1 MRKWIP
7 YIIVAIAVAASLF
20 QFSQL
25 PERMPTHW
33 GTNGEI
39 NGWSSRLWGASVIP
53 LVLLLLA
60 LMMKWLPTIDPRR
73 ANYPKFAGTFNGL
86 FISIMLFILGMH
98 FVILASALGYPV
110 AMGRWVP
117 IGMGAFFIV
126 MGNLLPR
133 ARPNWFVGIRTPWTL
148 SSDRVW
154 EKTHRLAGYV
164 FVVLGVL
171 IGLIGVVSGGSDLVM
186 PWLGGLIGIAA
197 LSLVVYSYVEWRR
210 EGSVPRPSSPA

>member
-1 MRKWIP
+1 MRKWTP

-33 GTNGEI
+33 GVNGEI

-60 LMMKWLPTIDPRR
+60 LMMRWLPTIDPRR
-73 ANYPKFAGTFNGL
+73 ANYPKFAGTFEAI
-86 FISIMLFILGMH
+86 FISIMLLLLLTHIAL
-98 FVILASALGYPV
+98 LAAAAGYPIRFE
-110 AMGRWVP
+110 RWVP
-117 IGMGAFFIV
+117 VGIGLLFIV
-126 MGNLLPR
+126 LGNLLPR
-133 ARPNWFVGIRTPWTL
+133 ARPNWFVGVRTPWTL

-164 FVVLGVL
+164 LVIAGIIVAILGLTGYKFAPILMGPV
-171 IGLIGVVSGGSDLVM
+171 IGV
-186 PWLGGLIGIAA
+186 AA
-197 LSLVVYSYVEWRR
+197 LSLVIYSYVEWRR
-210 EGSVPRPSSPA
+210 EGGPAPPSSSP

>member
-1 MRKWIP
+1 M
-7 YIIVAIAVAASLF
+7 
-20 QFSQL
+20 
-25 PERMPTHW
+25 
-33 GTNGEI
+33 
-39 NGWSSRLWGASVIP
+39 NGWSSRLWGASVLP
-53 LVLLLLA
+53 LVLILLTL
-60 LMMKWLPTIDPRR
+60 LMRWLPRIDPRG

>member
-1 MRKWIP
+1 MR
-7 YIIVAIAVAASLF
+7 
-20 QFSQL
+20 
-25 PERMPTHW
+25 
-33 GTNGEI
+33 
-39 NGWSSRLWGASVIP
+39 
-53 LVLLLLA
+53 
-60 LMMKWLPTIDPRR
+60 WLPRIDPRG

>member
-33 GTNGEI
+33 GMNGEI

-53 LVLLLLA
+53 LILLLLA
-60 LMMKWLPTIDPRR
+60 LMMRWLPTIDPRR
-73 ANYPKFAGTFNGL
+73 ANYPKFAGTFEAI
-86 FISIMLFILGMH
+86 FISIMLLLLFTH
-98 FVILASALGYPV
+98 FAMLAAAAGYPIR
-110 AMGRWVP
+110 MERWVP
-117 IGMGAFFIV
+117 VGVGLLFIV
-126 MGNLLPR
+126 LGNLLPR

-164 FVVLGVL
+164 LVIAGIIVAILGLTGYRFAPILMGPV
-171 IGLIGVVSGGSDLVM
+171 IGV
-186 PWLGGLIGIAA
+186 AA

-210 EGSVPRPSSPA
+210 VGGPVPPSSST